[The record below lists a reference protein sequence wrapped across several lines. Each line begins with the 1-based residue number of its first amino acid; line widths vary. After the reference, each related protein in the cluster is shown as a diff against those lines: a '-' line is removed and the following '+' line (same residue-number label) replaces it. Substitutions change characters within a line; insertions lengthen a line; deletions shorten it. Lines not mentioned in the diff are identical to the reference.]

1 MKWKDLL
8 STKRVAELFDQPP
21 STGDSRT
28 EFERDY
34 GRVLFS
40 TPLRRMQDKTQ
51 VFPLEQ
57 HDSVRTRL
65 THSLEVSSVSRSLG
79 KLVSQWLEGR
89 KVFSRQDAADVE
101 TIAATCGLLH
111 DMGNPPFGHSGE
123 KAIQDWFYQRT
134 EGPRKDDPLGRLNK
148 KSGLAPQCR
157 NDLLRFEGNAQ
168 TIRLLSTLQLVSYQQ
183 RYVDYGLNLTCA
195 TFSAACKYV
204 APSHKLDKTSGNQ
217 QRDHA
222 REKPGYFASENPVID
237 AVRNT
242 TGTEQHRHP
251 ITFLVE
257 ACDDLVYCTGD
268 LEDAVKK
275 RLLTWEELKADLHE
289 CSGRDRLVAQTIG
302 EAERKVD
309 YKVSDRWTRNEEVT
323 QAFRTHT
330 MNRIKASSLKT
341 FQKNYEAIM
350 EGEYKHELARDP
362 DCESVNLL
370 NACQAVL
377 RRRIFPLQEV
387 IQIELMGR
395 YVIHDLMDAFWEA
408 ASTAQPGSLMEPDSK
423 SFTGKLLRLVSKNY
437 RLALERALK
446 EGYLPEDYCRLQLVT
461 DQVSGM
467 TDTFACTLNRNLR
480 NG

>member
-8 STKRVAELFDQPP
+8 STKRVAELFGQPP
-21 STGDSRT
+21 SAGDSRT

-79 KLVSQWLEGR
+79 RLVSGWLEER
-89 KVFSRQDAADVE
+89 KIFSRQEAADVE

-123 KAIQDWFYQRT
+123 RAIQGWFDKRT
-134 EGPRKDDPLGRLNK
+134 GRPEKHNPLARLDG
-148 KSGLAPQCR
+148 KSALTLQCR

-204 APSHKLDKTSGNQ
+204 APSHRLGKTNSRK
-217 QRDHA
+217 RDHA
-222 REKPGYFASENPVID
+222 REKPGYFASENRVID
-237 AVRNT
+237 AVRT
-242 TGTEQHRHP
+242 ITGTGQHRHP

-275 RLLTWEELKADLHE
+275 GLLTWEELKVELLE
-289 CSGRDRLVAQTIG
+289 CSEGDRLVAQTIQK
-302 EAERKVD
+302 AEEKVD

-330 MNRIKASSLKT
+330 MNTIKAASLKR
-341 FQKNYEAIM
+341 FQENYEAIM
-350 EGEYKHELARDP
+350 EGDYTHELARDP

-387 IQIELMGR
+387 IKIELMGR
-395 YVIHDLMDAFWEA
+395 QIIHELMDAFWEA
-408 ASTAQPGSLMEPDSK
+408 AHTTPSSSLSEPDSK

-437 RLALERALK
+437 RLALKRALK
-446 EGYLPEDYCRLQLVT
+446 EGYLPERYCRLQLVT
-461 DQVSGM
+461 DQISGM
-467 TDTFACTLNRNLR
+467 TDTFACTLNRELR
-480 NG
+480 NI

>member
-1 MKWKDLL
+1 MKWIDLL
-8 STKRVAELFDQPP
+8 STKRVAELFGQPP
-21 STGDSRT
+21 SAGDSRT

-79 KLVSQWLEGR
+79 KLVSQWLEER
-89 KVFSRQDAADVE
+89 KIFSRRDAADVE

-123 KAIQDWFYQRT
+123 RAIQDWFEKRM
-134 EGPRKDDPLGRLNK
+134 EGPREHNALARLGK
-148 KSGLAPQCR
+148 KSVLALQCR

-204 APSHKLDKTSGNQ
+204 APSHQLNKTSDTRR
-217 QRDHA
+217 RDHA
-222 REKPGYFASENPVID
+222 REKPGYFASENRVID
-237 AVRNT
+237 TVRNI
-242 TGTEQHRHP
+242 TGTGQQRHP

-275 RLLTWEELKADLHE
+275 GLLTWEELKAELHE
-289 CSGRDRLVAQTIG
+289 CSGRDRLVAQTIRK
-302 EAERKVD
+302 AEKKVD

-330 MNRIKASSLKT
+330 MNTIKAASLKR
-341 FQKNYEAIM
+341 FQENYEAIM
-350 EGEYKHELARDP
+350 EGEYRHELARDP
-362 DCESVNLL
+362 NCESVNLL

-387 IQIELMGR
+387 IQTELMGR
-395 YVIHDLMDAFWEA
+395 QVIHFLMDAFWEA
-408 ASTAQPGSLMEPDSK
+408 AGTAQSSSLREPDSK

-446 EGYLPEDYCRLQLVT
+446 EGYLPEHYCRLQLVT

-467 TDTFACTLNRNLR
+467 TDTFACTLNRELTNR
-480 NG
+480 